1 MAIYTE
7 FSHKKK
13 CVFFRS
19 HVSLPENTKNWL
31 INLIQ
36 LDCFTWVFLIV
47 DNSTLVFVLGKNW
60 WRMQFWC
67 RRWMLMLVSF
77 FLRSPE
83 EKNQECIPTIVWILK
98 TQMWIPQNM
107 KMSSS
112 NMFLLFSTMVMS
124 MMLGEIKTQA
134 GENPDFSSRN

>member
-1 MAIYTE
+1 MENAILMQ
-7 FSHKKK
+7 KMD
-13 CVFFRS
+13 VD
-19 HVSLPENTKNWL
+19 VS
-31 INLIQ
+31 II
-36 LDCFTWVFLIV
+36 
-47 DNSTLVFVLGKNW
+47 
-60 WRMQFWC
+60 
-67 RRWMLMLVSF
+67 

-134 GENPDFSSRN
+134 GENPAFSSRI